1 MASVHPPE
9 RLNTQPADRRFV
21 RTSDRN
27 ASPMAA
33 WSFSVDSRQPAQEW
47 RDTMNQLGL
56 PVEDLSNADSTNAS
70 VLCLTS
76 PLGVEFAVVEAGGQS
91 ISGRRADQPHTA
103 WMAVLLDGR
112 ASLIT
117 GQRMDRMSP
126 GDIAYGPIG
135 QAAAIKLDMPC
146 RLMFVRAP
154 HRVIDTQAGAPFDPR
169 VIHLPTATGSGR
181 ILSGLLRATANA
193 LAGLT
198 VDQLRPVELAL
209 IEFLT
214 LWPGEREGEENA
226 SCAPLRRLRQT
237 IEVLMPDPDL
247 SLRRVADEEGVTPRY
262 VQKLL
267 GANDETF
274 SGYLRARRL
283 ERCLV
288 DLTSPQHAAL
298 SIYDIHARW
307 GFKGSAQFSRAFRER
322 FGASPRQV
330 RRQVRP
336 EAR

>member
-1 MASVHPPE
+1 M
-9 RLNTQPADRRFV
+9 R
-21 RTSDRN
+21 
-27 ASPMAA
+27 MKKA
-33 WSFSVDSRQPAQEW
+33 WSFSIVGHHHAPIW

-56 PVEDLSNADSTNAS
+56 PVEDLSNVDPANAS
-70 VLCLTS
+70 VVCLTS
-76 PLGVEFAVVEAGGQS
+76 PLGVEFALVEAGGQS
-91 ISGRRADQPHTA
+91 ISGRRADQPHAT

-112 ASLIT
+112 ASLIA
-117 GQRMDRMSP
+117 GQRMDEMSP

-135 QAAAIKLDMPC
+135 QTAAVRLDTPC
-146 RLMFVRAP
+146 RLMFVRPP
-154 HRVIDTQAGAPFDPR
+154 HMVIDTQADAPFDPR
-169 VIHLPTATGSGR
+169 VSRLRTATGSGR

-193 LAGLT
+193 LADLT

-209 IEFLT
+209 IEFFT
-214 LWPGEREGEENA
+214 PWRGEREGEENA
-226 SCAPLRRLRQT
+226 GRAPLRRLRQT
-237 IEVLMPDPDL
+237 VEALMPDPDL
-247 SLRRVADEEGVTPRY
+247 SLRRVADEAGVTPRY
-262 VQKLL
+262 VQRLF

-283 ERCLV
+283 ERCLM

-298 SIYDIHARW
+298 SISDIYARW
-307 GFKGSAQFSRAFRER
+307 GFKGSVQFSRAFRKR